1 MYDTAQ
7 EVIKKYGATTTTS
20 TIVET
25 GIRPSEKLHEML
37 ITDVEARGCW
47 YVDAGQSDS
56 SGVRSYYTL
65 YPPYHDWTMGFNK
78 SGHKVTEGFILVSGP
93 IVNEGI
99 RTWVP
104 PRDDAFS
111 YPLIEQEEGR

>member
-37 ITDVEARGCW
+37 IADVEARGCW
-47 YVDAGQSDS
+47 YVDAQDGA
-56 SGVRSYYTL
+56 RPYYTL
-65 YPPYHDWTMGFNK
+65 YPPFHDWTQGFNR
-78 SGHKVTEGFILVSGP
+78 SGHKVSDDFTLVSGP
-93 IVNEGI
+93 ILKEGPI
-99 RTWVP
+99 WVP
-104 PRDDAFS
+104 PRSDAYS
-111 YPLIEQEEGR
+111 YPLVEEETGRAQ